1 LWPHSE
7 TSGHF
12 PAFSQVGQPVVV
24 ARSGTH
30 DGDVPST
37 VQLPAGVRR
46 AADVSMLAYLNSDL
60 ERFWPSRR
68 GHAYDEFC
76 R

>member
-1 LWPHSE
+1 M
-7 TSGHF
+7 TST
-12 PAFSQVGQPVVV
+12 AQQ
-24 ARSGTH
+24 
-30 DGDVPST
+30 
-37 VQLPAGVRR
+37 QAGRRR
-46 AADVSMLAYLNSDL
+46 AADVSMIAYLVSDL